1 MMPMRPQQPLPD
13 ATGPVHAV
21 DLLRFAAALFV
32 VAYHYGTSFAR
43 APSAHADAVLHGLA
57 SPVDLSQ
64 WTWSG
69 WIGVEVFFMISG
81 YVIAMSARGV
91 GSGIFLR
98 RRLLRLLPATWICA
112 TITLVALMWGG
123 GDAPAALMTQW
134 LGAVA
139 YSPFGDMIDASYW
152 TLGIELGFYLMVA
165 VVIRRGG
172 TAQALDRLALVIG
185 GISALFWFAVIGGWA
200 GGVSRLLQILLLQH
214 GCFFALGMMI
224 RAMHARGF
232 AVARIVM
239 FLVLASAC
247 SIETVLHARFMA
259 GQLALSVSA
268 TVPLTLFLGS
278 FALLMAAQRL
288 QAGFGALR
296 FASAFRTLGFMTF
309 PLYLLHQVAGAVLLS
324 TLMRSGIG
332 AMPATIVTASA
343 ALGLSWLIAV
353 HAEPWLRAHLQR
365 ALGAISPA
373 RAPAPD
379 TPPIAFR
386 STG

>member
-1 MMPMRPQQPLPD
+1 MMPMRRDQTLPD
-13 ATGPVHAV
+13 PTSPVHAV

-32 VAYHYGTSFAR
+32 VAYHYGTGFAR
-43 APSAHADAVLHGLA
+43 APSAHADAVLRGLA
-57 SPVDLSQ
+57 SPVDLSH

-112 TITLVALMWGG
+112 TITLIALMWGG

-134 LGAVA
+134 LGSVA

-152 TLGIELGFYLMVA
+152 TLGIELSFYLMVA
-165 VVIRRGG
+165 ATIRRGG
-172 TAQALDRLALVIG
+172 TAQALNGLALVIG
-185 GISALFWFAVIGGWA
+185 GISALFWFAVIGGWS
-200 GGVSRLLQILLLQH
+200 GGVSRLLQMLLLQH

-224 RAMHARGF
+224 RAMHERGF
-232 AVARIVM
+232 AVARTAM

-247 SIETVLHARFMA
+247 SIETVLHAHFMA
-259 GQLALSVSA
+259 GQLALSISA
-268 TVPLTLFLGS
+268 TLPLTLFVGAV
-278 FALLMAAQRL
+278 ALLVSAQRMQRGL
-288 QAGFGALR
+288 GALR
-296 FASAFRTLGFMTF
+296 FASAFRTLGLMTF
-309 PLYLLHQVAGAVLLS
+309 PLYLLHQDAGAVLLS
-324 TLMRSGIG
+324 TLMRSGMG
-332 AMPATIVTASA
+332 AMPATIFTASA
-343 ALGLSWLIAV
+343 ALGIAWLIAV
-353 HAEPWLRAHLQR
+353 HAEPWLRAHFQR

-379 TPPIAFR
+379 SPPIAFR

>member
-1 MMPMRPQQPLPD
+1 MRLIQPPPD

-32 VAYHYGTSFAR
+32 VAYHYGTGFAR
-43 APSAHADAVLHGLA
+43 APSSHAAAVLGGLPL
-57 SPVDLSQ
+57 PVDLSP

-91 GSGIFLR
+91 GSGDFLR

-112 TITLVALMWGG
+112 TITLAALMISG

-134 LGAVA
+134 LGSVA

-165 VVIRRGG
+165 GVIRGGG
-172 TAQALDRLALVIG
+172 TARALDRLALVIG
-185 GISALFWFAVIGGWA
+185 GISALFWFAVIGGWS
-200 GGVSRLLQILLLQH
+200 GSVSRLLQILLLQH

-224 RAMHARGF
+224 RAMHEHGI
-232 AVARIVM
+232 AVARTAM
-239 FLVLASAC
+239 LLVLASAC

-259 GQLALSVSA
+259 GQLAMSVSA

-278 FALLMAAQRL
+278 VALLVSAQHVQRRL
-288 QAGFGALR
+288 GALP
-296 FASAFRTLGFMTF
+296 FASAFRTLGLMTF
-309 PLYLLHQVAGAVLLS
+309 PLYLLHQDAGAVLLS
-324 TLMRSGIG
+324 ALMRSGIG
-332 AMPATIVTASA
+332 AMPAALLTASA
-343 ALGLSWLIAV
+343 ALGIAWLIAA
-353 HAEPWLRAHLQR
+353 HAEPWLRTYLQR

-373 RAPAPD
+373 RAPVPD
-379 TPPIAFR
+379 SPPIAFR